1 MTLDRRGKM
10 RKPLPPVYFLGA
22 IILSIAVHF
31 LLPLRQIF
39 DYPWRLVGF
48 LPLFAGIVLILF
60 ADQDFKK
67 HKTTVKPFQKSSAL
81 VTAGVFGISRNP
93 MYLGMTLILL
103 GIASLLGSTAPF
115 MVALLFPLLMDRSF
129 IDVEEEMLEDTFGA
143 QFREYRERVRRW
155 I

>member
-1 MTLDRRGKM
+1 MTLDERGKM
-10 RKPLPPVYFLGA
+10 KKPLPPVYFLGA
-22 IILSIAVHF
+22 IILSIALHF
-31 LLPLRQIF
+31 LFPLRQIF

-48 LPLFAGIVLILF
+48 LPLVAGIVLNLL

-129 IDVEEEMLEDTFGA
+129 IDVEEEMLEDTFGT